1 MKDYIGG
8 SSKPI
13 IQETLCDKICRNIT
27 PNLCFKRN
35 GKVIKISAITD
46 KQLFEPSKGDYI
58 FGNKDKHWN
67 VCFYGEAQVSIPDEN
82 GFSSNNLRFEGYAIV
97 NKEEQIE
104 EISDILLK

>member
-1 MKDYIGG
+1 MKDFVSG

-13 IQETLCDKICRNIT
+13 IQETMRDKICRSIT

-46 KQLFEPSKGDYI
+46 KKLSEPSKGDYI
-58 FGNKDKHWN
+58 LGDKNKHWN
-67 VCFYGEAQVSIPDEN
+67 VCFNGEAQITIPDEN
-82 GFSSNNLRFEGYAIV
+82 GFPSNNLRFEGYAIV